1 MTDSTGP
8 VITQPDASVEG
19 MVAPGQEHILEEFIQ
34 EQEQAQAEA
43 QEPEK
48 LLGKFNSTED
58 LAAAYQELERKLGQ
72 AKADPDPSNEQSPPE
87 EYTAEAVAGMY
98 GADKVEALRERGI
111 DMVELSRQADAGEDI
126 SEHYDALAE
135 TYNVSREMVDT
146 FVRNATS
153 QTQSQA
159 QPQPLTAAEGLAIKE
174 EFGGEAGFQQLAQWA
189 TQNLS
194 QQELD
199 SYNAVVNGFDK
210 NAIVWALRAI
220 EARRSSPDSV
230 VQPKLIGG
238 SAPAQQTGFKSEQQ
252 VLDAMNK
259 KNERGQR
266 LYDVDEAYRND
277 FVIALNQ
284 SNGVFEGR

>member
-8 VITQPDASVEG
+8 VITTPDASVAG
-19 MVAPGQEHILEEFIQ
+19 MVGPGQEHILEEFIQ
-34 EQEQAQAEA
+34 EQEQEQAQA

-72 AKADPDPSNEQSPPE
+72 PKAQPEPSDEQSPPE
-87 EYTAEAVAGMY
+87 EYTAEAVAGIY

-111 DMVELSRQADAGEDI
+111 DMVELTRQADAGEDI

-135 TYNVSREMVDT
+135 TYNVSREMVDAY
-146 FVRNATS
+146 VRNATS
-153 QTQSQA
+153 QTESQSEGSV
-159 QPQPLTAAEGLAIKE
+159 LTPADGIAIKNQ
-174 EFGGEAGFQQLAQWA
+174 FGGEEAFDQLGQWA
-189 TQNLS
+189 EQNLS
-194 QQELD
+194 RQELD
-199 SYNAVVNGFDK
+199 SYNAVVNRGDK
-210 NAIVWALRAI
+210 DGIIWALKAI
-220 EARRSSPDSV
+220 EARRSSPDAV

-238 SAPAQQTGFKSEQQ
+238 SAPAQPVGFQSEQE

-266 LYDVDEAYRND
+266 KYDVDPAYRD
-277 FVIALNQ
+277 QVVQTLAQ
-284 SNGVFEGR
+284 SNVF